1 MRRSLRRW
9 NLWSSLD
16 LPRWYARNLSFR
28 PRTVT
33 HIIRQNR
40 SLLASS
46 LQTAHNLNV
55 LPTLVQSL
63 VADLTDAV
71 EQRIR
76 VAFDVNRISKDLA
89 AKGAIVPAKF
99 THLDSSFFSAIA

>member
-1 MRRSLRRW
+1 M
-9 NLWSSLD
+9 
-16 LPRWYARNLSFR
+16 F
-28 PRTVT
+28 
-33 HIIRQNR
+33 RQNR

-89 AKGAIVPAKF
+89 AKGKPI
-99 THLDSSFFSAIA
+99 SANTLRTG

>member
-1 MRRSLRRW
+1 M
-9 NLWSSLD
+9 
-16 LPRWYARNLSFR
+16 
-28 PRTVT
+28 
-33 HIIRQNR
+33 
-40 SLLASS
+40 
-46 LQTAHNLNV
+46 

-89 AKGAIVPAKF
+89 AKGAFVPAKF
-99 THLDSSFFSAIA
+99 THLDSSSVLRDRLIVDPRNSFSYALPFPGSRPN